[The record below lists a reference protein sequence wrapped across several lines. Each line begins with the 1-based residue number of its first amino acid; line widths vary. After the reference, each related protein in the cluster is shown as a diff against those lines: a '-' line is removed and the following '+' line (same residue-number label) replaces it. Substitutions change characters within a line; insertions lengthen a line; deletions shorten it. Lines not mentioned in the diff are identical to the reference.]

1 MPRRSRHRDA
11 VLDVLRRSHDHPT
24 ADQIY
29 DAVRQT
35 LPRIS
40 LGTVYRNLE
49 ILASQG
55 LIQKIVTGSG
65 PMRFDGNPHRHVHLR
80 CERCGALEDVPMK
93 QPLNPTAFVDE
104 GSGQV
109 VRSFVLEFSGLCR
122 RCASADVSG
131 GASGGCMPARGTEP
145 APFEGID

>member
-1 MPRRSRHRDA
+1 MESGVVKVRRTRQREAVLEVVRRSC
-11 VLDVLRRSHDHPT
+11 DHPT

-35 LPRIS
+35 MPRIS

-49 ILASQG
+49 MLVSQG
-55 LIQKIVTGSG
+55 LIQKIVSGSG
-65 PMRFDGNPHRHVHLR
+65 PMRFDGNPHPHVHLR
-80 CERCGALEDVPMK
+80 CERCGALEDVRLK
-93 QPLNPTAFVDE
+93 KPLDPTAFVDE

-122 RCASADVSG
+122 RCASADS
-131 GASGGCMPARGTEP
+131 S
-145 APFEGID
+145 